1 MLSNDSYS
9 LIDSTSGTAAM
20 NVESSNRMSESS
32 SLLSRLISPS
42 MHYVQYFKTAATGI
56 VNFLKS
62 TYRVQEAAKKLMLR
76 NNPLFEA
83 RTVETSNSSLVIA
96 MASAGAARQT
106 YEVKLKAIANP
117 QKNSGTS
124 LSGASASVVS
134 QGVNEFTIALGGKT
148 TKLSVVIAEHDTN
161 DQALSKLQEAINA
174 AKTGITAT
182 MLPDADT
189 GHLKLELCSDHT
201 GTDQAFK
208 VEDVIGNAMSA
219 TGVRNVTQIASNAS
233 YSVNGGA
240 IQTSQSNTI
249 ELEKDKVTVT
259 LLAPS
264 METVRI
270 QVNPNVDKIISQV
283 SELISSYNAMVGRL
297 TEAGGILNPSIRKSL
312 DFLVDSPTYEQLG
325 LYRDGDGLLQL
336 DEEQFKKNL
345 SLNFDQTT
353 RAISSHVGLAYRL
366 ASAME
371 RFNTVPAS
379 SLMNQTA
386 RQLQQFAIYQSSIQI
401 TMPTYG
407 SGLFVNMLF

>member
-1 MLSNDSYS
+1 
-9 LIDSTSGTAAM
+9 
-20 NVESSNRMSESS
+20 
-32 SLLSRLISPS
+32 
-42 MHYVQYFKTAATGI
+42 VQ
-56 VNFLKS
+56 
-62 TYRVQEAAKKLMLR
+62 QAAKKLMLR

-83 RTVETSNSSLVIA
+83 RTVETSDSSRVIA

-106 YEVKLKAIANP
+106 YDVKLKAIATS
-117 QKNSGTS
+117 QRNSGTL

-134 QGVNEFTIALGGKT
+134 QGINEFTLTLGGKT

-201 GTDQAFK
+201 GTDQAFE

-219 TGVRNVTQIASNAS
+219 TGVRNATQIASNAS

-249 ELEKDKVTVT
+249 ELEKDKVTAT

-270 QVNPNVDKIISQV
+270 QVNPDADKIISQV

-345 SLNFDQTT
+345 RLNFDQTT

-366 ASAME
+366 ALAME